1 MKAKRLLGVN
11 MFNPYEY
18 FKGKNVLLIGNGEKL
33 ADINYDNYNSIVRM
47 NLGIQDIPCHVW
59 INNLVN
65 EGHNRLKELPR
76 IQNIVRLNFDK
87 EGTRADR
94 MPDKLKQKAWFWNK
108 EEYNTMTKLYNY
120 NRPTTGFVSIYWLT
134 THCQCNLT
142 ITGFDFFK
150 TKNRYTME
158 EVQHIG
164 TNKGYNHDVKLEEE
178 VISKLILRGTINGI

>member
-1 MKAKRLLGVN
+1 
-11 MFNPYEY
+11 
-18 FKGKNVLLIGNGEKL
+18 
-33 ADINYDNYNSIVRM
+33 M

-120 NRPTTGFVSIYWLT
+120 NRPTTGFISIYWLMNY
-134 THCQCNLT
+134 CNCNVT
-142 ITGFDFFK
+142 ITSFDFFK
-150 TKNRYTME
+150 TRNRYTME
-158 EVQHIG
+158 ETLHLG
-164 TNKGYNHDVKLEEE
+164 TPRTYVHDVQLEEE
-178 VISKLILRGTINGI
+178 VITKLIQRGLINAL

>member
-1 MKAKRLLGVN
+1 

-33 ADINYDNYNSIVRM
+33 ADISYDNYNSIVRM
-47 NLGIQDIPCHVW
+47 NLGIQDSPCHVW

-65 EGHNRLKELPR
+65 EGHNKLKELPR
-76 IQNIVRLNFDK
+76 IQNIVRLNFDRD
-87 EGTRADR
+87 GTRVDR
-94 MPDKLKQKAWFWNK
+94 MPDKLKQKTWFWNK

-120 NRPTTGFVSIYWLT
+120 NNPTTGFVSIYWLT

-158 EVQHIG
+158 EVNHIG
-164 TNKGYNHDVKLEEE
+164 TSKGYNHDVKFEEE
-178 VISKLILRGTINGI
+178 VITKLIQRGTINGI

>member
-1 MKAKRLLGVN
+1 
-11 MFNPYEY
+11 MFNPYPY

-33 ADINYDNYNSIVRM
+33 SDINYDNYNSIVRM
-47 NLGIQDIPCHVW
+47 NLGIQDSPCDVW

-65 EGHNRLKELPR
+65 EGHNRLKEIPR

-87 EGTRADR
+87 DGTRADR
-94 MPDKLKQKAWFWNK
+94 MPNKLKQKAWFWNT

-120 NRPTTGFVSIYWLT
+120 LNPTTGFVSIYWLT

-150 TKNRYTME
+150 TKNRYTTE
-158 EVQHIG
+158 EVNQIG
-164 TNKGYNHDVKLEEE
+164 TSKGYNHDVKLEEE